1 MKTNR
6 RLRRIPAG
14 VRTIAIVLALVVG
27 MHGLAPSSY
36 GNPIMSEPVS
46 MADARAADLATIQKS
61 LELKVVQHRLDV
73 LGFSQDEIAVR
84 MAMASDADLHQL
96 ATQSEDVLAGGDAGL
111 LVTVLVVILLVL
123 VIMRIAS
130 NETDGN
136 TDMLVA

>member
-1 MKTNR
+1 MKANR
-6 RLRRIPAG
+6 RIRRIPAG

-46 MADARAADLATIQKS
+46 MADARAADLATIQKT